1 MAAAA
6 GSADCG
12 VRPRWME
19 CCCKVGVGQALRLES
34 RPGLQAG
41 CEGSRQR
48 ACRRRATGW
57 DCREAQRRNLAATAQ
72 TGRTALHIRL
82 QRMR

>member
-34 RPGLQAG
+34 KPGLRAGG

-48 ACRRRATGW
+48 ALRRRTAGW
-57 DCREAQRRNLAATAQ
+57 DCTEAQRRSLAETAQ
-72 TGRTALHIRL
+72 TDRTALHIRL
-82 QRMR
+82 QAM